1 MIGAGKES
9 ADPAPAGAP
18 PETLNARNCVEAVQ
32 GPVVPAPPRA
42 IDPEAVTVIVVVA
55 PMASGVT
62 LAVEELPLG
71 SVSLSAPPIPL
82 LNVKLSPESRVTIGA
97 DSTREPLGHVTL
109 TVEGEAAAFAG
120 EAESIP
126 AASSTPPA
134 QMTDIDFDKGT

>member
-1 MIGAGKES
+1 MQAGCYVIVDHPYL
-9 ADPAPAGAP
+9 DPAPVFGP
-18 PETLNARNCVEAVQ
+18 YESRQEAVEDF
-32 GPVVPAPPRA
+32 GGWWKA
-42 IDPEAVTVIVVVA
+42 ITAANGQLLEDHEDKIRVIVR
-55 PMASGVT
+55 G
-62 LAVEELPLG
+62 
-71 SVSLSAPPIPL
+71 
-82 LNVKLSPESRVTIGA
+82 LSPESRVTSGA